1 MMVAMNAPTVIAPR
15 EDLDIATVGG
25 FREALSDAVRDSAGT
40 VVVDLSEVDFVD
52 SSALG
57 AVIETYERM
66 RRSGRELAI
75 VVPPGTAAAVMLNLT
90 GLGSRLSL
98 FESREMALDEQR

>member
-1 MMVAMNAPTVIAPR
+1 MVAMNGPTVLAPHG
-15 EDLDIATVGG
+15 DLDIATVGG
-25 FREALSDAVRDSAGT
+25 FRESLNDAVRDSGGT

-66 RRSGRELAI
+66 RRSGRELAV
-75 VVPPGTAAAVMLNLT
+75 VVPPGTAVAVMLNLT
-90 GLGSRLSL
+90 GLGSRLPVV
-98 FESREMALDEQR
+98 ESRETALDAQR